1 MCTTR
6 WQTRIAGRGGMEEE
20 YLCCSRRISWLHAR
34 MLILNWLQTL
44 LRDEASERASCMDM
58 HMQDSCSHRARM
70 SLPPPSFPL
79 SVGTLQARTHFDG
92 MTNVDRLL
100 AADLNCRSRWET
112 PSVSPA
118 SPARSVATR
127 NHFPPTR
134 SGEPPT
140 IWLTLCTAYERV
152 ANGFNC
158 ATSFMGV
165 RVCVWVSVCA
175 RILSPSAV
183 LWFASISVR

>member
-1 MCTTR
+1 MANWPNGQGWTDWPTVKSWSKPLASITTITITLTMCTTR
-6 WQTRIAGRGGMEEE
+6 WQTGIAGRGGKEEE

-70 SLPPPSFPL
+70 PLPPPSFPL

-127 NHFPPTR
+127 NDFPPPALVNHQQY
-134 SGEPPT
+134 G
-140 IWLTLCTAYERV
+140 
-152 ANGFNC
+152 
-158 ATSFMGV
+158 
-165 RVCVWVSVCA
+165 
-175 RILSPSAV
+175 
-183 LWFASISVR
+183 